1 MPAGGLH
8 RESGGRGRDSDLGP
22 QLRCTVPSPF
32 AGGAVWHVC
41 TLQQEQA
48 PVGRPALQPQQHL
61 LQGHPPTLR
70 AALPPSWPG
79 LTLSPRLL
87 QDKQREL
94 GDKMDL
100 ASYLLKPVQR
110 MGKYALLL
118 QDLVREAS
126 SCPAWEQ
133 ELGELRAAQDV
144 VRFQLRH
151 GNDLLAMDAVRG
163 CDVSAPRP

>member
-1 MPAGGLH
+1 MGAEAQTRTWAPN
-8 RESGGRGRDSDLGP
+8 SGA
-22 QLRCTVPSPF
+22 RCPP
-32 AGGAVWHVC
+32 
-41 TLQQEQA
+41 
-48 PVGRPALQPQQHL
+48 L
-61 LQGHPPTLR
+61 LQEEQFGMYALYSKNKPQSDALLCSHGNAFFKVIPPPCEPR
-70 AALPPSWPG
+70 CPAPWPM
-79 LTLSPRLL
+79 LTLSPRPL

-118 QDLVREAS
+118 QDLVREAGC
-126 SCPAWEQ
+126 CPAWEQ
-133 ELGELRAAQDV
+133 ELGELRAAEDV